1 MYCGKNYTRNGN
13 SNSGSELA
21 NRLIS
26 DDKIVCN
33 SIYNVEASLNINN
46 ETINNHMQKFG
57 DTTDIDGYINYLTS
71 TLPDETHLDFSVE
84 ECNVNHCKWPT
95 IQYDDNIVNNYLL
108 PPIRID
114 VPDGYGGDETS
125 ISPEE
130 LNKIQGPDGRYKT
143 GYIQS
148 VHDDEVDVTL
158 DKSLLQIAESWAG
171 YNRETDTTRLK
182 CAGEENTECL
192 DEPLFRNFEINEMIN
207 RDTFK

>member
-1 MYCGKNYTRNGN
+1 MLHLLKMINMINMLLPIYQQEILLKSVLNGNMYCGKNYTRNGN
-13 SNSGSELA
+13 SNSVELA

-46 ETINNHMQKFG
+46 ETINSHMPKFG

-125 ISPEE
+125 NI
-130 LNKIQGPDGRYKT
+130 LKNLIKYKALM
-143 GYIQS
+143 
-148 VHDDEVDVTL
+148 VDIKQDIYRVFL
-158 DKSLLQIAESWAG
+158 MMKL
-171 YNRETDTTRLK
+171 
-182 CAGEENTECL
+182 
-192 DEPLFRNFEINEMIN
+192 M
-207 RDTFK
+207 